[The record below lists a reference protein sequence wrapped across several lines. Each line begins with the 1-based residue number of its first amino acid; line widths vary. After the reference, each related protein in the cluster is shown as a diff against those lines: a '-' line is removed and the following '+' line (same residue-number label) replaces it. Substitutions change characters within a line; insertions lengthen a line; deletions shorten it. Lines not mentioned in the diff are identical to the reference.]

1 MGNIPPPASCMVRDM
16 AVDGV
21 PDTPYGDD
29 PTFESE
35 MRQQRELMR
44 QMASREKWD
53 GESRWIIQ
61 GRRLAGGALYFAA
74 VLAVVLILWIVT
86 SIILGS

>member
-1 MGNIPPPASCMVRDM
+1 MVRDM

-21 PDTPYGDD
+21 PDAPYGDD

-44 QMASREKWD
+44 QMATREKWD
-53 GESRWIIQ
+53 GESRLIIH

-74 VLAVVLILWIVT
+74 VIAVVLILWIIS

>member
-1 MGNIPPPASCMVRDM
+1 M
-16 AVDGV
+16 AVDELPGES
-21 PDTPYGDD
+21 PGDD

-35 MRQQRELMR
+35 MRQQRDLMR

-74 VLAVVLILWIVT
+74 IVAVVLILWIVT

>member
-1 MGNIPPPASCMVRDM
+1 M
-16 AVDGV
+16 AVDEV
-21 PDTPYGDD
+21 PGTSPGDD

-74 VLAVVLILWIVT
+74 VVAVILILWIVT